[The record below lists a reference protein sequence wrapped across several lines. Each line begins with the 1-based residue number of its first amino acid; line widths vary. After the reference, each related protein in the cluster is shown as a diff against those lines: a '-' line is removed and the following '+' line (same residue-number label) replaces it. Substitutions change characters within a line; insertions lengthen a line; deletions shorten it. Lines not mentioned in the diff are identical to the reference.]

1 MGRNIIDMVTT
12 ILFFA
17 LVSVVAIT
25 ITLTA
30 WCAVL
35 TLAAIHIIKEKIEDI
50 LFNLSKL
57 MKLNFSLKI
66 KYFKSYEKS

>member
-17 LVSVVAIT
+17 LVGVVAIT

-35 TLAAIHIIKEKIEDI
+35 TLAAIHIIKEKIED
-50 LFNLSKL
+50 
-57 MKLNFSLKI
+57 MR
-66 KYFKSYEKS
+66 